1 MMSKVHWLALCT
13 LPGVGGATVREV
25 IHRFGSVEAVF
36 NAPDEELQT
45 VKRLAK
51 VLPQLRAISLDAVR
65 VELGD
70 MIDGGIQV
78 LTWDDVEY
86 PANLRP
92 LRDAPPILYAQGDL
106 LPQDE
111 NAVAVIGTRQPSP
124 WGLEVAETLGR
135 ELAAR
140 GLTIVSGLAVGIDTA
155 AHQGALQAAG
165 GRTLAVLGSGF
176 HHLHPRQNADLAQAI
191 SERGALLS
199 ERPPAKPVRKQS
211 MMIRNRLISGL
222 SRAVIVVEA
231 QSSLNS
237 GSLDTA
243 KRAVNQG
250 RLLLA
255 VPGSPGADALLLT
268 GAIPIQ
274 PGILDPDHLHHLIC
288 AHKVEFNPVNP
299 VQL

>member
-1 MMSKVHWLALCT
+1 MSKVHWLALCT

-25 IHRFGSVEAVF
+25 IQRFGRVEAVF
-36 NAPDEELQT
+36 DMPDEELLV

-51 VLPQLRAISLDAVR
+51 VLPQLRAVSLDAVR

-70 MIDGGIQV
+70 MIDGGIHV
-78 LTWDDVEY
+78 LTWDDTEY

-92 LRDAPPILYAQGDL
+92 LRDAPPILYAQGTL

-111 NAVAVIGTRQPSP
+111 KAVAIIGSRQPSP
-124 WGLEVAETLGR
+124 PAVEWAATLGR

-155 AHQGALQAAG
+155 AHQGALQAEG
-165 GRTLAVLGSGF
+165 GRTLAVLGSG
-176 HHLHPRQNADLAQAI
+176 LNRIHPRQNTELAQAI

-199 ERPPAKPVRKQS
+199 EQPPDEPVRKQS

-231 QSSLNS
+231 QSTLNS

-243 KRAVNQG
+243 KRAINQG
-250 RLLLA
+250 RPLMA
-255 VPGSPGADALLLT
+255 VPGSPGADALLLA
-268 GAIPIQ
+268 GAIPIR
-274 PGILDPDHLHHLIC
+274 PDALDFDYLCHLVGHGLG
-288 AHKVEFNPVNP
+288 E
-299 VQL
+299 